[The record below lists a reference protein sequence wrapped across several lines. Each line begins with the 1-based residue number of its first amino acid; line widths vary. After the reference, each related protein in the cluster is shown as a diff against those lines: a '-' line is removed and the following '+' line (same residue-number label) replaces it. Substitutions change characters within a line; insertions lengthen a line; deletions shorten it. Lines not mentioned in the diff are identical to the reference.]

1 VPILGAYPGLVAE
14 IHQLQGSITMTTAAD
29 GNGTAIFRI
38 TTAEEQILRFDIPM
52 RH

>member
-1 VPILGAYPGLVAE
+1 VAE

-29 GNGTAIFRI
+29 GNGTAIFRS